1 MRNEALSTA
10 RLVRVIAFGAI
21 LFAAACRPPSTTA
34 QLANTISTTEAEQN
48 ASALTARAAN
58 TLGSGD
64 VVEVRVYREPE
75 LSGAHRV
82 SPEGVIDFPLC
93 GKVALAGKTSSQAAD
108 AVTACLRDGYLRRPE
123 VSVLIREYNSQKI
136 FVFGEVQKPGT
147 FSFEENMSVIQA
159 ITLAGGFTK
168 VAAKNNTNV
177 TRLIEGQERKIRV
190 PVEDIGVGRE
200 KNFLLKPGDIVFV
213 PESFF

>member
-1 MRNEALSTA
+1 MGRPTFRTELCAVAACAVAAL
-10 RLVRVIAFGAI
+10 L
-21 LFAAACRPPSTTA
+21 ACRPSPMPA
-34 QLANTISTTEAEQN
+34 GATISTAEAEQ
-48 ASALTARAAN
+48 AGAALSAHAAN
-58 TLGSGD
+58 TLGAGD
-64 VVEVRVYREPE
+64 VVEVRVFREPE

-82 SPEGVIDFPLC
+82 SQEGVIDFPLC
-93 GKVALAGKTSSQAAD
+93 GKVTLVGKTSSGAAD
-108 AVTACLRDGYLRRPE
+108 ALTRCLRDGYLRRPE

-136 FVFGEVQKPGT
+136 FVFGEVQRPGT
-147 FSFEENMSVIQA
+147 FSFEESMSVIQA

-168 VAAKNNTNV
+168 LAAKNNTNV
-177 TRLIEGQERKIRV
+177 TRLIDGQERKIRV